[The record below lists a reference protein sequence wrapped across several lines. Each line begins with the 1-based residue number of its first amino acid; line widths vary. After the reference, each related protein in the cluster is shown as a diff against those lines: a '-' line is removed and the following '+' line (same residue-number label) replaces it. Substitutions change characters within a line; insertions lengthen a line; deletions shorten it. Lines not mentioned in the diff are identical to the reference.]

1 MLKRWVR
8 MCLVGVVVGT
18 LSGLV
23 VGFAPLV
30 QSSSTTVIDVNIQ
43 NSAFVPQNLTVV
55 LGTTV
60 RWTNRDS
67 IAHTVTSTAGVFDS
81 GTMNRGATFTH
92 TFNTP
97 GEFPYICAIHP
108 SMTGKVT
115 VAVGVALIHSLK
127 DNAIYPP
134 VIELRLGQPVQLF
147 NTATDG
153 VHPSVVISSDEDGK
167 NPVFGVKSFNVD
179 VGKVTIVEFTPDRA
193 GTFFVTHKPH
203 GHTIVGKIVVKN

>member
-1 MLKRWVR
+1 MRLVR
-8 MCLVGVVVGT
+8 VCLLGAIVWS
-18 LSGLV
+18 LSGL
-23 VGFAPLV
+23 GIAPSG
-30 QSSSTTVIDVNIQ
+30 QSSGTVVDVNIQ
-43 NSAFVPQNLTVV
+43 NFAFVPQNITVA

-67 IAHTVTSTAGVFDS
+67 APHTVTSTAGIFDS

-97 GEFPYICAIHP
+97 GEFPYICAFHP

-127 DNAIYPP
+127 DSAIYPS
-134 VIELRLGQPVQLF
+134 VIELKLGQPVQLF

-153 VHPSVVISSDEDGK
+153 VLPGVVISSDEEGR
-167 NPVFGVKSFNVD
+167 NPVFGVRPFNVE
-179 VGKVTIVEFTPDRA
+179 VGKVTTVEFTPDRA
-193 GTFFVTHKPH
+193 GTFFVTHRPH
-203 GHTIVGKIVVKN
+203 GHNIVGRIVVKN